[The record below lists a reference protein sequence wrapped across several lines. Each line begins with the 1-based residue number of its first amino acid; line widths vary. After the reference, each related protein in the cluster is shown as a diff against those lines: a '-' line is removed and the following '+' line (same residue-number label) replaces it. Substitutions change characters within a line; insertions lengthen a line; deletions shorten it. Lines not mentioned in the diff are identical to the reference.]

1 MAPFSVIVFGVVVWT
16 IAVSGAKQL
25 RFRLKTDSVDGAYY
39 DTDQVEVIWEQDCRQ
54 KKKNSNMK
62 EKISCEMILS
72 QYCFCTFMTSSAVLR
87 KEDIYTTQLYL
98 YSFTILQL
106 LASIFIL
113 NTFL

>member
-1 MAPFSVIVFGVVVWT
+1 
-16 IAVSGAKQL
+16 
-25 RFRLKTDSVDGAYY
+25 
-39 DTDQVEVIWEQDCRQ
+39 
-54 KKKNSNMK
+54 MK

-72 QYCFCTFMTSSAVLR
+72 QYCFCTFMTSFAVLR

-106 LASIFIL
+106 LASVFIL

>member
-1 MAPFSVIVFGVVVWT
+1 MWTGPIMTLIKLKLFG
-16 IAVSGAKQL
+16 S
-25 RFRLKTDSVDGAYY
+25 KTVGK
-39 DTDQVEVIWEQDCRQ
+39 